1 MIDLWKYEY
10 CGKVKIVDNA
20 GNTFIGMAQEVTD
33 EEDRSD
39 EERKEMGITIECDGA
54 LIEFYQSDIKS
65 IEKCGEGA

>member
-1 MIDLWKYEY
+1 MIDLWKY
-10 CGKVKIVDNA
+10 VDNA